1 MAILEL
7 KDLPILRDK
16 INYLETINVTATTVT
31 ENSDYPEPVEEIY
44 FHKNNLGLLI
54 MLMIGFFIISYYLNY
69 ISNYN
74 IKKAKSTNTE
84 TNVVYIKYSN
94 IQNLSIAN
102 FSK

>member
-16 INYLETINVTATTVT
+16 INYLEAINVTATAAT
-31 ENSDYPEPVEEIY
+31 ENIDNSAEEIY

-84 TNVVYIKYSN
+84 SNVVYIKYSN

-102 FSK
+102 FSI